1 MQMKISHWIG
11 REFVALS
18 SEGKPGLTASEEA
31 KEIFARFGEELQS
44 LDLSLENTVRTRLW
58 AKDRES
64 RDLGSKERIKILSGK
79 ARSASSSY
87 IAPDHFDS
95 DAHVALDLLAM
106 RPRQQGIQKFLKEY
120 DPPATPLRYLT
131 CDTIVFLSGVSSGL
145 IDLDDQVAD
154 ILSLIS
160 DSLADAGTFWDR
172 AVKVSFFLH
181 RSQKLETLKGLFK
194 KVVQAEIPHTE
205 YVFVD
210 GYSSE
215 GKLIEIEVTASL
227 TKGL

>member
-1 MQMKISHWIG
+1 MQEG
-11 REFVALS
+11 R
-18 SEGKPGLTASEEA
+18 
-31 KEIFARFGEELQS
+31 
-44 LDLSLENTVRTRLW
+44 
-58 AKDRES
+58 
-64 RDLGSKERIKILSGK
+64 
-79 ARSASSSY
+79 
-87 IAPDHFDS
+87 
-95 DAHVALDLLAM
+95 DAHVALDLLAL
-106 RPRQQGIQKFLKEY
+106 RPTQQGIQKFLKEY
-120 DPPATPLRYLT
+120 DPPATPLRYLA

-154 ILSLIS
+154 VLSRIS
-160 DSLADAGTFWDR
+160 DSLADADTFWDR

-181 RSQKLETLKGLFK
+181 RSQKLETLNGLFK

-205 YVFVD
+205 YVFVE